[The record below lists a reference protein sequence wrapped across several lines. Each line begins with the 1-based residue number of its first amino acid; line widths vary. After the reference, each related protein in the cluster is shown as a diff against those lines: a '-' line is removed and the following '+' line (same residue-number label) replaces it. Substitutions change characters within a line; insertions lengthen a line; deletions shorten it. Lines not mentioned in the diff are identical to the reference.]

1 MRAVGIASNEAE
13 ADTAVNVLGPD
24 VVVIDME
31 LGNGSAAA
39 LTTRMYEREPRVQV
53 VALLGCY
60 GVSAATRAIR
70 AGANAVTTVTSPAD
84 HLVSAVVA
92 AANGQGWV
100 PPDLMGH
107 VLTELRSSQPP
118 PNEYQERLGR
128 LTEREQ
134 EVLARMVAGC
144 DRATIARDF
153 AISVNTVRTHTQNI
167 LAKLGVHSGLEAVS
181 VARRAR
187 DGSAHR

>member
-1 MRAVGIASNEAE
+1 MRTIRVLVVHRHRIIAETLARRLAVESTMRAVGIASNEAE

-92 AANGQGWV
+92 A
-100 PPDLMGH
+100 
-107 VLTELRSSQPP
+107 
-118 PNEYQERLGR
+118 
-128 LTEREQ
+128 
-134 EVLARMVAGC
+134 
-144 DRATIARDF
+144 
-153 AISVNTVRTHTQNI
+153 
-167 LAKLGVHSGLEAVS
+167 
-181 VARRAR
+181 
-187 DGSAHR
+187 